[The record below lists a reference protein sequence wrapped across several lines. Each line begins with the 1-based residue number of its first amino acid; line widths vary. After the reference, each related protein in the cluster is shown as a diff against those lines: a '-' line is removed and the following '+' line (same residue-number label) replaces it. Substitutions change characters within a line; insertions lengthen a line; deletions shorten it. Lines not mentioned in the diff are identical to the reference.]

1 MTNSNL
7 NIKSMMVNG
16 IKFYSKAR
24 DKANSYELMS
34 FYNLSFTVKLVAFT
48 YFLFSAFTVFS
59 QNTTT
64 PKLDNPSSLT
74 LPQCISYAMQH
85 QPNLQKSLLNIE
97 VAKATIAINKSGL
110 LPQVGA
116 TANFTNYISL
126 PTTISSTTSK
136 PVKTGVL
143 NTLIPGIA
151 VTQAIYSP
159 ALKYATAAAPIL
171 QKQAEQSTD
180 SVKIELVA
188 AVSKTFYSLLL
199 TLQQIDILK
208 EDTLRLGQNLRDSY
222 HKYLSGIVDETD
234 YEQATISLNNS
245 VASLRQATEN
255 IQPQY
260 AVLKQLIGYPSAN
273 QFNISFDTAQMTKE
287 IEFDT
292 TSALKIDNRI
302 EIKQLALSKDLQ
314 HQVTNYYENQALPT
328 FSAFFNYNFEFENNQ
343 FSKLYNNIYP
353 YSYIGLSASVPIFT
367 GFARVQGVN
376 RSKIQER
383 QLEWTSSDL
392 QAQINTQYSTAL
404 ANYKSNLN
412 NYQTLEKNKALAKR
426 VYFVVNLQYK
436 QGIVAYLNVIN
447 AESNLINAE
456 ISSLNALFQVL
467 SSKIDLEKAE
477 GVIKY

>member
-1 MTNSNL
+1 
-7 NIKSMMVNG
+7 MVNDT
-16 IKFYSKAR
+16 KFYSTRLIIAINDNFVK
-24 DKANSYELMS
+24 K
-34 FYNLSFTVKLVAFT
+34 YNRSLVGKFTIFT
-48 YFLFSAFTVFS
+48 YLLFSVFSSFS
-59 QNTTT
+59 QNTNT

-74 LPQCISYAMQH
+74 LPQCIIYAMQH

-126 PTTISSTTSK
+126 PTTISSATSK

-159 ALKYATAAAPIL
+159 TLKYAAATASIL
-171 QKQAEQSTD
+171 QEQAQQSTD
-180 SVKIELVA
+180 SAKIELVA

-208 EDTLRLGQNLRDSY
+208 EDTVRLGQNLRDSY
-222 HKYLSGIVDETD
+222 HNYMGGIVDETD

-260 AVLKQLIGYPSAN
+260 AVLKQLIGYPSVN

-292 TSALKIDNRI
+292 TATLKMDNRI
-302 EIKQLALSKDLQ
+302 EVKQLALSKDLQ
-314 HQVTNYYENQALPT
+314 HQMTNYYENQALPT

-367 GFARVQGVN
+367 GFARVQGVH

-392 QAQINTQYSTAL
+392 QAQINTQYSTAI